1 MSIYLQIGKHISEQ
15 QVVVAI
21 IEIVLFDNV
30 C

>member
-1 MSIYLQIGKHISEQ
+1 MTIYLQIRKHISEQ
-15 QVVVAI
+15 QVVVAF